1 MGDINKME
9 EECTHNCMT
18 CGHGCAEGSDG
29 VGKFEKALNKLSDI
43 DAGGAVERIT
53 VAGRIRQS
61 IIENDKKKAPYEI
74 T

>member
-29 VGKFEKALNKLSDI
+29 VGKFEKALNNLVILMPGSC
-43 DAGGAVERIT
+43 
-53 VAGRIRQS
+53 
-61 IIENDKKKAPYEI
+61 
-74 T
+74 

>member
-18 CGHGCAEGSDG
+18 CGHGCDG

-43 DAGGAVERIT
+43 DAGELLKGL
-53 VAGRIRQS
+53 QS
-61 IIENDKKKAPYEI
+61 LGESDNQ
-74 T
+74 

>member
-43 DAGGAVERIT
+43 DAGEAVERIT

-61 IIENDKKKAPYEI
+61 IIENDKKS
-74 T
+74 TV

>member
-9 EECTHNCMT
+9 EECTPGMT

-43 DAGGAVERIT
+43 DAR
-53 VAGRIRQS
+53 S
-61 IIENDKKKAPYEI
+61 C
-74 T
+74 

>member
-29 VGKFEKALNKLSDI
+29 VGKFAIIKEKNKKNQF
-43 DAGGAVERIT
+43 G
-53 VAGRIRQS
+53 
-61 IIENDKKKAPYEI
+61 
-74 T
+74 

>member
-18 CGHGCAEGSDG
+18 CGHGCAEGSDS

-43 DAGGAVERIT
+43 DAGELLKGL
-53 VAGRIRQS
+53 QS
-61 IIENDKKKAPYEI
+61 LGESDNQ
-74 T
+74 

>member
-29 VGKFEKALNKLSDI
+29 VGKFEYFFIFPCKL
-43 DAGGAVERIT
+43 
-53 VAGRIRQS
+53 
-61 IIENDKKKAPYEI
+61 P
-74 T
+74 

>member
-43 DAGGAVERIT
+43 DAGELLRCFFVEIVHFRCFSSE
-53 VAGRIRQS
+53 RER
-61 IIENDKKKAPYEI
+61 
-74 T
+74 

>member
-43 DAGGAVERIT
+43 DAGELLKGIT

-61 IIENDKKKAPYEI
+61 IIENDKKS
-74 T
+74 TV

>member
-18 CGHGCAEGSDG
+18 CGHGCAEGSD
-29 VGKFEKALNKLSDI
+29 
-43 DAGGAVERIT
+43 ERIT

-61 IIENDKKKAPYEI
+61 IIENDKKS
-74 T
+74 TV